1 MRVCIYLR
9 AYVNVL
15 FPGRQ
20 LGVEAFMTNATGKRF
35 RCGECGTEVIV
46 TKAGEGTVLCCSK
59 PMSPKE

>member
-1 MRVCIYLR
+1 
-9 AYVNVL
+9 
-15 FPGRQ
+15 
-20 LGVEAFMTNATGKRF
+20 MTNATGKRF